1 MYMNQEVL
9 NEKEQALIKE
19 METPSNNDG
28 FYEML
33 FQFSEGDDNEFSFE
47 KLLFEFFGVDENIPQ
62 ILNALYKE
70 YGEKQFIQRISYLA
84 QISIR
89 NRVLTGKVTDEYI
102 SNVVAIS
109 DISWMREE
117 LKKNSQ
123 SKDLKVIYFLR
134 RFQDAFLYAD
144 YILVAKTKT
153 IPSPEQRVKLRREYI
168 KQAKKIS
175 KYLLDLFKTDDDMMI
190 SGEIAER
197 ILKEL
202 KGSF

>member
-1 MYMNQEVL
+1 MYMNQEIL
-9 NEKEQALIKE
+9 TEEEINLIKE

-33 FQFSEGDDNEFSFE
+33 FQFSEEDDNEFSFE
-47 KLLFEFFGVDENIPQ
+47 KLLFEVLGVDENIPQ
-62 ILNALYKE
+62 ILKALYDE
-70 YGEKQFIQRISYLA
+70 YGEKQFVQRISYLA

-109 DISWMREE
+109 DISWMKEE

-153 IPSPEQRVKLRREYI
+153 IPSPEQRGKLRREYI
-168 KQAKKIS
+168 RQAKKIS
-175 KYLLDLFKTDDDMMI
+175 KYLLDLFKTDDDMFI